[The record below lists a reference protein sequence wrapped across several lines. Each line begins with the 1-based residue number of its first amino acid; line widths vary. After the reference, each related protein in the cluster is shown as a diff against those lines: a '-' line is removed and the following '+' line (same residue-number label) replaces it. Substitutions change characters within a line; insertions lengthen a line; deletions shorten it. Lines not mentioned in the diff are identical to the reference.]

1 MKGVVHCGACRSMS
15 VTQEVKRL
23 RDNALIRDGECPAA
37 RKVKVKE
44 QYAREMLL
52 GILLCAYQC

>member
-1 MKGVVHCGACRSMS
+1 MR
-15 VTQEVKRL
+15 VTQELKRL